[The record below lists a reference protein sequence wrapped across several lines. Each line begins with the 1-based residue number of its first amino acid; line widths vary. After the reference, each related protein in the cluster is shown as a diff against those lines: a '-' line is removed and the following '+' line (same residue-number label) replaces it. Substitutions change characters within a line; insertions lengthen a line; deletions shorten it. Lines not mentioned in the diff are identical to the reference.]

1 MTMAGKFDAGSDRL
15 GKAGRASGS
24 CLVLWVRASGW
35 LKILAGG
42 YLALALTAAAVV
54 VSHLVLSGES
64 GSPAVSHAASLAAEA
79 ALLAIV
85 LRAAGCLATR
95 EAARKRRFLSEEGAP
110 FRDSDEPS
118 FINPWPAIVEI
129 DPGCGPDQAWER
141 VVVSKLSYRQ
151 VKGKSEIAE
160 TGSMLPVA
168 LIPLAGATAVACDLC
183 GFCPMERYLDRDR
196 KPSDL
201 ASWYEGY
208 SEALAKCDAAKAA
221 FLAAADGAPVIRD
234 GGDDSPMETRS
245 DLEKRSK

>member
-1 MTMAGKFDAGSDRL
+1 MAEESGAVPDRQE
-15 GKAGRASGS
+15 KAGRAGGS

-42 YLALALTAAAVV
+42 YLALALTAAVVV

-64 GSPAVSHAASLAAEA
+64 GSSAASYAASMAAEA

-129 DPGCGPDQAWER
+129 DPGCGPGQAWER

-168 LIPLAGATAVACDLC
+168 LISFAGATAFACDLC

-208 SEALAKCDAAKAA
+208 SEALAKCDAAKAS
-221 FLAAADGAPVIRD
+221 FLAAADGTPVIRD
-234 GGDDSPMETRS
+234 GGEDSAMETRS
-245 DLEKRSK
+245 NLEKRSK